1 MKRNGRYTHYACTY
15 STYETSLKNRHF
27 MSNDVNK
34 HGKKYRGYT
43 QKCGGGMGKNA
54 RRGTSKLKKY
64 N

>member
-1 MKRNGRYTHYACTY
+1 MGVTPITRTY
-15 STYETSLKNRHF
+15 STYETSLKNRYF
-27 MSNDVNK
+27 MNKDVNK

-43 QKCGGGMGKNA
+43 QKCGEGMGKNA

>member
-1 MKRNGRYTHYACTY
+1 
-15 STYETSLKNRHF
+15 